1 MSLSEYD
8 ELTPHELNLHIQA
21 YNEKLTRESKERIT
35 AAYLVAGWSR
45 TKKLPD
51 LKKILGEDRRNEQT
65 EKQML
70 NTVKMLNAAFG
81 GVVKK
86 DG

>member
-21 YNEKLTRESKERIT
+21 YNERLTRESKERIT

-45 TKKLPD
+45 VKKLPD
-51 LKKILGEDRRNEQT
+51 LKKILGEDRRSEQT